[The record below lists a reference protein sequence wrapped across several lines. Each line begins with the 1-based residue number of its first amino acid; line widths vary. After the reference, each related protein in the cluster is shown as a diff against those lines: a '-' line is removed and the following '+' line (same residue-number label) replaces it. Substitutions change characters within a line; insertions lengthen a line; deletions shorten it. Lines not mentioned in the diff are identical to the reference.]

1 MHVER
6 IGPVSLTG
14 VAGSPYYYARYRKD
28 GRQITRSLK
37 TNDVHDARQQAQA
50 IAEKLG
56 YRKTPEKI
64 DYSFSRFAADT
75 IEADR
80 MKVKRG
86 ERAPTVVSFNE
97 WILKKHLTDRIGH
110 VDIRKLDYQRMQ
122 EVVDELTDL
131 DLKST
136 SIKRIMAMVSK
147 TLKTAV
153 RAGVLTHV
161 PMMPEISLKQ
171 GTRGWF
177 SQPEFD
183 RLLKS
188 CADHAA
194 ANTKVRSQIVGDEL
208 RWFIMFMVDTF
219 LRPSDAKLLRH
230 RHIEIVRTNRTQYL
244 RISTDFSK
252 TVATPIISMPGAVE
266 VYEQILQ
273 EQKANGFGAADDF
286 LFLPSYKARNFAY
299 ELLRR
304 QFRVVTESAG
314 LSVSPTGEPRTIY
327 SLRHTA
333 IMSRLI
339 SGDAIDLLTLAR
351 NARTSVEMIDRF
363 YAKHLTAEMNVEQ
376 LHGGK
381 LAFVE

>member
-14 VAGSPYYYARYRKD
+14 VAGSPFYYARFRKD
-28 GRQITRSLK
+28 GRQVTRSLK
-37 TNDVHDARQQAQA
+37 TKDVHDARQKAQA

-64 DYSFSRFAADT
+64 DYSFNRFAADT

-80 MKVKRG
+80 KKVKRG

-97 WILKKHLTDRIGH
+97 WILKKHLSDRIGNI
-110 VDIRKLDYQRMQ
+110 DIRKLDYQRMQ

-131 DLKST
+131 ELKSA
-136 SIKRIMAMVSK
+136 SIKRIMVMVSK

-153 RAGVLTHV
+153 RAGALTHV
-161 PMMPEISLKQ
+161 PMMPEVSLKQ

-177 SQPEFD
+177 SELEFD

-194 ANTKVRSQIVGDEL
+194 AKTKVRSQIIGQEL
-208 RWFIMFMVDTF
+208 RRFIMIMVDTF

-266 VYEQILQ
+266 IYQEILDEQQ
-273 EQKANGFGAADDF
+273 ANGFGGPDDF
-286 LFLPSYKARNFAY
+286 LFLPQYTGRNFAL
-299 ELLRR
+299 EMLRR
-304 QFRVVTESAG
+304 QFRVVVESAG
-314 LSVSPTGEPRTIY
+314 LSVSASGEARTIY

-333 IMSRLI
+333 IMFRLI

-376 LHGGK
+376 LHGKK
-381 LAFVE
+381 LAFLD

>member
-14 VAGSPYYYARYRKD
+14 VAGSPFYYARYRKN
-28 GRQITRSLK
+28 GRQVVKSLK
-37 TNDVHDARQQAQA
+37 TKDVHDARRKVEA
-50 IAEKLG
+50 IAEQLG
-56 YRKTPEKI
+56 HRKVKERT
-64 DYSFSRFAADT
+64 DFSFRRFALDT

-80 MKVKRG
+80 RKVQRG
-86 ERAPTVVSFNE
+86 ERAATLVSDSE
-97 WILKKHLTDRIGH
+97 WILKKYLTERIGA
-110 VDIRKLDYQRMQ
+110 VDIRKVDYQRMQ

-131 DLKST
+131 ELKST
-136 SIKRIMAMVSK
+136 SIKRIMVLVSK

-161 PMMPEISLKQ
+161 PMMPEISLKHR
-171 GTRGWF
+171 TRGWF
-177 SQPEFD
+177 SEQEYD
-183 RLLKS
+183 RLLQA
-188 CADHAA
+188 CRDHEKAK
-194 ANTKVRSQIVGDEL
+194 TKVRSQTVGPEL
-208 RWFIMFMVDTF
+208 RRFIQFMVETF
-219 LRPSDAKLLRH
+219 MRPSDVKLLRH

-252 TVATPIISMPGAVE
+252 TVATPIISMPGAIE
-266 VYEQILQ
+266 VYEEILK
-273 EQKANGFGAADDF
+273 EQQANGFGGPDDF
-286 LFLPSYKARNFAY
+286 LFLPRYTGRKFAF

-304 QFRVVTESAG
+304 QFRVVVESAG
-314 LSVSPTGEPRTIY
+314 LSVSPTGEARTIY

-376 LHGGK
+376 LHGAK
-381 LAFVE
+381 LAFAD